1 MKTIVGR
8 FELNNL
14 NANRVG
20 FTFKDSRNRVMMR
33 CDVSRSDFADAL
45 FGRTIEG
52 LNILYNDNLSRWI
65 AQPPVWQ
72 PIESAPLGKRL
83 LGLVVGRKRN
93 FVTQVAYCPNA
104 KRWYGELGLEEIE
117 VTHWL
122 PLPDVQVIQK

>member
-52 LNILYNDNLSRWI
+52 LNILYNDNLPRW
-65 AQPPVWQ
+65 
-72 PIESAPLGKRL
+72 
-83 LGLVVGRKRN
+83 
-93 FVTQVAYCPNA
+93 
-104 KRWYGELGLEEIE
+104 
-117 VTHWL
+117 
-122 PLPDVQVIQK
+122 